1 MRSIVPLTMV
11 FLLNFVPLPGLAETQ
26 PAGEPT
32 FHQIIVIESLTP
44 QQVELIK
51 QIDAKSRAYVDPLR
65 NELGYLKDELQN
77 NPAQAQELQSRIGSL
92 ESEIQTHNSNASRAM
107 VAILNQKQLAELNN
121 IQHEKSVVMGIDN
134 SKSSEKLQ
142 TPEKEARQRKAAR
155 RNSLVKRTGG
165 RMMNRMVRMG
175 IRQAIRGMR

>member
-1 MRSIVPLTMV
+1 MRLIVSFSMV
-11 FLLNFVPLPGLAETQ
+11 FLLSFVPLPGLAETQ
-26 PAGEPT
+26 IASEPT

-44 QQVELIK
+44 EQVELIK
-51 QIDAKSRAYVDPLR
+51 QIDAKSRIYLDPLK

-77 NPAQAQELQSRIGSL
+77 NPGSQELQSRIATV
-92 ESEIQTHNSNASRAM
+92 ESEIQTHTSDASKAM
-107 VAILNQKQLAELNN
+107 VALLNTKQLNELNN
-121 IQHEKSVVMGIDN
+121 IQHQKSVVKGIDN

-142 TPEKEARQRKAAR
+142 TPQKEARQRKNAR
-155 RNSLVKRTGG
+155 RNALVKRTGG